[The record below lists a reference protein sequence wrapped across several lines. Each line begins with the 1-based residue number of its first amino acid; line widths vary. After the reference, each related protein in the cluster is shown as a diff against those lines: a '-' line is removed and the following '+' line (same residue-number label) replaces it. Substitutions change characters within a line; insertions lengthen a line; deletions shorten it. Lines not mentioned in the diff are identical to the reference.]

1 MKLKTTICK
10 PYDTMKTNP
19 VSLKITNNYE
29 SIYDQPLCEISKKY
43 FHKVTSIFTRNTQT
57 TTKCIGVWKNI
68 HL

>member
-29 SIYDQPLCEISKKY
+29 SIYDQPPYEISKKEADTCN
-43 FHKVTSIFTRNTQT
+43 K
-57 TTKCIGVWKNI
+57 
-68 HL
+68 